1 MEVEKEAMVE
11 GGRVDFLLRLRVGV
25 EIKNLEELASTDEVV
40 DQISKY
46 MGDLDALILL
56 VSGGKLSSVTIDHV
70 RRLCTTLP
78 PGVAVAYGNPYNPLT
93 WQAVCDMSLLNIVK
107 RVIS

>member
-1 MEVEKEAMVE
+1 MEVEKEAMVG

-56 VSGGKLSSVTIDHV
+56 VSSGKLSSVTIDRV

-78 PGVAVAYGNPYNPLT
+78 PGVTVAYGNPYNPLT
-93 WQAVCDMSLLNIVK
+93 WQDVCDRSLLDIV
-107 RVIS
+107 RRAVS

>member
-1 MEVEKEAMVE
+1 MEVEKEAMVGE
-11 GGRVDFLLRLRVGV
+11 GRVDFLLRLRVGV
-25 EIKNLEELASTDEVV
+25 EIKDLEELALTDKVV

-56 VSGGKLSSVTIDHV
+56 VNSGKLSDVTIDRI

-78 PGVAVAYGNPYNPLT
+78 AGVAVAYGNPYNPLT
-93 WQAVCDMSLLNIVK
+93 WQDVCDATLLSIVRRVMS
-107 RVIS
+107 